1 MTDQQQQPMTLDAF
15 RQAKQSGVDLTQEAQ
30 VDAAPNSAE
39 GATTV
44 DSGESIEGQEEGF
57 ENVSE
62 GEINTPDDGAVEHDD
77 LPQIPQDQQTAWQK
91 RAERER
97 RKAYEEAETKLKAEY
112 ESQLNPYKSFF
123 DSLGLDPKQAMEALE
138 RNKLNQEAQQLAY
151 ANGWTED
158 QAQMY
163 VRQQE
168 LERKQ
173 TEMQVNLRVYE
184 LADTKDYPGIKEMKG
199 AITDFV
205 RSNPRASVEQAYYAV
220 GGQALVQQMKRE
232 AEQRE
237 IQKRTQTKRT
247 VITDVPTDM
256 KGPAPLTAD
265 AEAFMRRTGMSEA
278 QVRMLM
284 QDQGPKNLDEYRKF
298 KKTK

>member
-1 MTDQQQQPMTLDAF
+1 MTLDAF
-15 RQAKQSGVDLTQEAQ
+15 RQAKTAGVDLTAQ
-30 VDAAPNSAE
+30 PEVKEDAAPNVTEGDISHDNAE
-39 GATTV
+39 Y
-44 DSGESIEGQEEGF
+44 EQEQ
-57 ENVSE
+57 
-62 GEINTPDDGAVEHDD
+62 GEIKEVATEADTEPLDDDIPA
-77 LPQIPQDQQTAWQK
+77 IPQEQQTAWQK

-138 RNKLNQEAQQLAY
+138 RNKLQQEAQQLAY

-158 QAQMY
+158 QTQMY

-247 VITDVPTDM
+247 VITDAPTDM
-256 KGPAPLTAD
+256 KGPAPLTAE
-265 AEAFMRRTGMSEA
+265 AEEFMRRTGMSEA

-284 QDQGPKNLDEYRKF
+284 KDQGPKNIEEYRKQF
-298 KKTK
+298 KKAK

>member
-1 MTDQQQQPMTLDAF
+1 MTLDAF
-15 RQAKQSGVDLTQEAQ
+15 RQAKTAGVDLTAQ
-30 VDAAPNSAE
+30 PEVKEDAAPNVTE
-39 GATTV
+39 GDISHDNA
-44 DSGESIEGQEEGF
+44 DYEQEQ
-57 ENVSE
+57 
-62 GEINTPDDGAVEHDD
+62 GEIKEVATEADTEPLDDDIPA
-77 LPQIPQDQQTAWQK
+77 IPQEQQTAWQK

-97 RKAYEEAETKLKAEY
+97 RKAYEEAESKLKAEY

-138 RNKLNQEAQQLAY
+138 RNKLQQEAQQLAY

-158 QAQMY
+158 QTQMY

-247 VITDVPTDM
+247 VITDAPTDM
-256 KGPAPLTAD
+256 KGPAPLTAE
-265 AEAFMRRTGMSEA
+265 AEAFMRRTGMSES
-278 QVRMLM
+278 QVRLLM
-284 QDQGPKNLDEYRKF
+284 ADQGPKNLDEYRKQF
-298 KKTK
+298 KKAK